1 MYPQDPIMKRNK
13 HLLLVATIAT
23 IATGSIAWADKEPTV
38 EPMPAVE
45 EPASG
50 EVVVEEPAVEEPA
63 TEETLADGPGVEEPG
78 SDDSVVEITL
88 YQGGEDGE
96 VPEVVLCDKGEEGA
110 PVHECVEPGG
120 PEVQRGDDQGGD
132 PDMIFQTTALDGG
145 AEAPAGNAA
154 GELGRDERAADIQD
168 GEARAS
174 AVKPQ
179 SKGPVALVKKGRVF
193 LR

>member
-1 MYPQDPIMKRNK
+1 MKRNK
-13 HLLLVATIAT
+13 HLLLVGTIAT
-23 IATGSIAWADKEPTV
+23 IATGSIAWADKEPAA

-63 TEETLADGPGVEEPG
+63 TDETLADGPGAEEPG

-96 VPEVVLCDKGEEGA
+96 APEVVVCDKGEEGV

-120 PEVQRGDDQGGD
+120 PEVQRGEDRGGD
-132 PDMIFQTTALDGG
+132 PDLIFQTTALNGG
-145 AEAPAGNAA
+145 AEAPTDKAT
-154 GELGRDERAADIQD
+154 GELGHDERAADIQD
-168 GEARAS
+168 GESRGT